1 MEILCVLHKPVF
13 LRTERS
19 RKQRLTPAISHFVPG
34 LSSGN
39 LRSSWLLLAPPD
51 SCQGLFP
58 LAIVARINPMQ
69 LGLENMTVIGN
80 ELALRWSDGI
90 ESYFLLDF
98 LRKRCPCAVCAG
110 EKDILG
116 NVYGGQAKLG
126 PESFRLKRCTAVGGY
141 AIQPEWM
148 DGHSSGIY
156 SFTYLR
162 SLDPNVA

>member
-1 MEILCVLHKPVF
+1 VDGRLQGREHANR
-13 LRTERS
+13 RTEVTDGHRGREEEGIVPRS
-19 RKQRLTPAISHFVPG
+19 QR
-34 LSSGN
+34 
-39 LRSSWLLLAPPD
+39 RDLLFLAFADPPTRFP
-51 SCQGLFP
+51 SPRLFP
-58 LAIVARINPMQ
+58 FATMARINPVQ

-80 ELALRWSDGI
+80 ELALRWKDGI
-90 ESYFLLDF
+90 ESYFPLEF

-116 NVYGGQAKLG
+116 NVYGGQVKLG
-126 PESFRLKRCTAVGGY
+126 PESLRLKRCTAVGGY

-156 SFTYLR
+156 SFSYLR

>member
-1 MEILCVLHKPVF
+1 
-13 LRTERS
+13 
-19 RKQRLTPAISHFVPG
+19 
-34 LSSGN
+34 
-39 LRSSWLLLAPPD
+39 
-51 SCQGLFP
+51 
-58 LAIVARINPMQ
+58 MQ

-80 ELALRWSDGI
+80 ELALRWNDGT
-90 ESYFLLDF
+90 ESYFLLEF

-116 NVYGGQAKLG
+116 NVHGGRQVQLR
-126 PESFRLKRCTAVGGY
+126 PESLRLKRCAAVGGY

-156 SFTYLR
+156 SFAYLR